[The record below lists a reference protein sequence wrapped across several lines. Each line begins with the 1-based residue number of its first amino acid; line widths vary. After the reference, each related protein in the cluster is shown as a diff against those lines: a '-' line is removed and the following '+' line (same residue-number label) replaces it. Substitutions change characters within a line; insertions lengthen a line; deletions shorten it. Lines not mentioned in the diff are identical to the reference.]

1 MRRSGSLVFLSLL
14 VTSCLAGIAAM
25 PAGNHLSAFQRLAR
39 GTRNLARRD
48 LEEEVAAG
56 AEDAIEIF
64 EFPRVHDTSEQV
76 HEHIVENNLTSS
88 DAIQKLRGERVEQT
102 EQQLRSSRLAQQSG
116 SSRQSSSS
124 SSSISSSS
132 SSSE

>member
-1 MRRSGSLVFLSLL
+1 MPARNHLAAPQQPAQLARRSRDHV
-14 VTSCLAGIAAM
+14 
-25 PAGNHLSAFQRLAR
+25 
-39 GTRNLARRD
+39 RRD

-76 HEHIVENNLTSS
+76 HEHIVENNLTSA

-102 EQQLRSSRLAQQSG
+102 EQQLRYSRLEQQSG
-116 SSRQSSSS
+116 GSSQSSSS
-124 SSSISSSS
+124 SSSASSSS